1 MKKLLIATIIVLLNA
16 CVSPLKHTTSP
27 IDNALWEKH
36 QQQVK
41 HINRWDISGRIAI
54 ATEDD
59 GGQADLFWT
68 QKNDQH
74 YDIKLVAPFG
84 GGTSYLQGRPQGVL
98 LTTSDGQQIM
108 EQDIETL
115 LAQIEDWHFPVASVR
130 YWLLGIPSPNS
141 ESRLLNWDQQTHL
154 ILMEQDGWR
163 VEMRTYRK
171 VGQYIL
177 PKKLFISR
185 LDNDEIELRMVVRK
199 WGIEQ

>member
-1 MKKLLIATIIVLLNA
+1 MIKIFLAAIIVLLNA
-16 CVSPLKHTTSP
+16 CASPLKQTSSP
-27 IDNALWEKH
+27 IDNALWESH

-41 HINRWDISGRIAI
+41 HINQWNISGRIAI
-54 ATEDD
+54 TTEDN

-98 LTTSDGQQIM
+98 LSTSDGQQIM
-108 EQDIETL
+108 EQDAETL
-115 LAQIEDWHFPVASVR
+115 LEQIQGWHFPVSAVR
-130 YWLLGIPSPNS
+130 YWLLGVPSPNS
-141 ESRLLNWDQQTHL
+141 ESRLLNWDMENHL

-163 VEMRTYRK
+163 VEMRKYK
-171 VGQYIL
+171 KAGKYIL

-185 LDNDEIELRMVVRK
+185 LDNDEIELRMIIRK